1 MEEYHIVIVEDE
13 GVVALQLKNLLEQ
26 RGFVVDALCSSGED
40 LLACLDTL
48 KSHLI
53 VMDIKLQGPLDGIQT
68 AEIVRERKMIPIVY
82 LTAFSDGPT
91 VERAK
96 LTSPYGFILKPLNT
110 EELFATIRIA
120 LHRHAMDQ
128 KRDNLFQEIMA
139 AREADESR
147 AKNYAAE
154 LTEMKAAV
162 RVLFSQMQ
170 EATREQEENILS
182 NIKQHILPKLQA
194 LKMSELSD
202 VQRSYLSSIESILQ
216 QIASG
221 FVRRLASP
229 YVGLTQKELEI
240 ALLIKEGKSTKD
252 IMELLGVSKNTVDSH
267 RNRIRAKLGIK
278 KTGNNL
284 RSYLLSLH

>member
-1 MEEYHIVIVEDE
+1 
-13 GVVALQLKNLLEQ
+13 
-26 RGFVVDALCSSGED
+26 
-40 LLACLDTL
+40 
-48 KSHLI
+48 
-53 VMDIKLQGPLDGIQT
+53 
-68 AEIVRERKMIPIVY
+68 
-82 LTAFSDGPT
+82 
-91 VERAK
+91 
-96 LTSPYGFILKPLNT
+96 
-110 EELFATIRIA
+110 
-120 LHRHAMDQ
+120 MDQ

-147 AKNYAAE
+147 VKNYAAE

-162 RVLFSQMQ
+162 RVLFSQME

-221 FVRRLASP
+221 FVRRLASQ

-240 ALLIKEGKSTKD
+240 ALLVKEGKSTKD
-252 IMELLGVSKNTVDSH
+252 IMEILGISKNTVDSH